1 MQIVKNFT
9 LNNLVCVIYCVF
21 FATNAGWV
29 GIIERLS
36 FTQILTWNRKLGV
49 LRKQSY
55 GWGIDKKY
63 GHPYIH
69 TNISLEVD
77 MDNLN
82 ILTHRRNFSK

>member
-1 MQIVKNFT
+1 
-9 LNNLVCVIYCVF
+9 
-21 FATNAGWV
+21 
-29 GIIERLS
+29 
-36 FTQILTWNRKLGV
+36 V
-49 LRKQSY
+49 LRKQFY

-82 ILTHRRNFSK
+82 ILTHRRNFSKIIMEA